1 MYFVFV
7 IIMLILLIKVQRIF
21 NDRMSHLAYMIH
33 GIKSHVLTKSNNLFN
48 FLAYFKYLG
57 VEKKM
62 KVSVSSVISQMT
74 LLIYIY
80 ITAR

>member
-48 FLAYFKYLG
+48 FLVYFKYLG
-57 VEKKM
+57 VEKKNE
-62 KVSVSSVISQMT
+62 SVSELSYISNDNP
-74 LLIYIY
+74 YIY
-80 ITAR
+80 ITPR